1 MGDFE
6 TSLPDE
12 ITLPAVRSGE
22 ELVLPIEQA
31 RRAIEIATKNLIAVL
46 GVEAFRI
53 LDDGLGAVTY
63 SGYGFE
69 PSEWTEFVR
78 ANNDEA
84 RRFLVSNRLGD
95 GYGYI
100 LTATSEQEFRRLGK
114 SP

>member
-6 TSLPDE
+6 ISLADE
-12 ITLPAVRSGE
+12 ITRPGVRSGE
-22 ELVLPIEQA
+22 ELVLPFDEA
-31 RRAIEIATKNLIAVL
+31 RRAVGIATDRLIAVL
-46 GVEAFRI
+46 GVEVFRI
-53 LDDGLGAVTY
+53 LADGLGVVTY

-69 PSEWTEFVR
+69 PSEWAEFVR

-84 RRFLVSNRLGD
+84 GRFLISNRLGD